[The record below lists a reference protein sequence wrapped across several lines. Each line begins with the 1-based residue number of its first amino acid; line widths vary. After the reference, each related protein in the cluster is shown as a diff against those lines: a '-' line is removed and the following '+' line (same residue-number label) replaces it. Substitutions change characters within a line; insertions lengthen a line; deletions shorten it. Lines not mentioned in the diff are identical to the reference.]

1 MLDEPA
7 TGIDAVGEADMYR
20 MLEDYQAESGA
31 TLIMITHDWHVA
43 THHAD
48 HVLLLNCKQISFGTP
63 KCALSENCLRE
74 AFGHIGHEHELKLF
88 INSDE

>member
-20 MLEDYQAESGA
+20 MLEDYQQDSSA
-31 TLIMITHDWHVA
+31 TLLMITHDWHVA

-48 HVLLLNCKQISFGTP
+48 HVLLLNCKQISFGIP
-63 KCALSENCLRE
+63 QEALNEDCLRE
-74 AFGHIGHEHELKLF
+74 AFGHIGHKHDLKFLVRK
-88 INSDE
+88 ND

>member
-20 MLEDYQAESGA
+20 MLEDYQSESSA

-48 HVLLLNCKQISFGTP
+48 HVLLLNCEQISFGTP
-63 KCALSENCLRE
+63 QEALTEDCLRK
-74 AFGHIGHEHELKLF
+74 AFGHIGHEHDLKFL
-88 INSDE
+88 INKNE